1 MNPARSASSRQSPP
15 GTGLQH
21 HRGHRPDPEPNHPSG
36 DTPVHRSER
45 RFAAILL
52 AAGIVGWLASGQLV
66 LERLALYADPG
77 YVTSC
82 DLNPFVSCGEVFR
95 TWQAAVFGFPNPLIG
110 LVGFTVVITTGMA
123 VLAGAQLRRWY
134 WLGFQAGIT
143 LGAAFT
149 VWLWFQALFVIS
161 ILCIYCMVVWAV
173 MIVLTVFG
181 TARNAARGVLPVPA
195 GAARLLADWAWVLAA
210 LGILAAAVSVVVRFA
225 GALVG

>member
-1 MNPARSASSRQSPP
+1 MNPAQPASSRQSPL
-15 GTGLQH
+15 GTG
-21 HRGHRPDPEPNHPSG
+21 
-36 DTPVHRSER
+36 VKHRSGELPGRRPGPQAEPPARDRPER
-45 RFAAILL
+45 RFAAVLL
-52 AAGIVGWLASGQLV
+52 AAGIAGWLASGQLV

-110 LVGFTVVITTGMA
+110 LVGFAVVITTGMA
-123 VLAGAQLRRWY
+123 VLAGARLRRWY
-134 WLGFQAGIT
+134 WLGLQAGIT

-173 MIVLTVFG
+173 MIVLTVFI
-181 TARNAARGVLPVPA
+181 TARNAAQGVLPVPA
-195 GAARLLADWAWVLAA
+195 RPARLLTDWAWVLAV
-210 LGILAAAVSVVVRFA
+210 LGILATAVSVVVRFA
-225 GALVG
+225 GALMG

>member
-1 MNPARSASSRQSPP
+1 MNPAHPASSHPYGEHLQRRPERHADP
-15 GTGLQH
+15 GPGQRT
-21 HRGHRPDPEPNHPSG
+21 
-36 DTPVHRSER
+36 ER
-45 RFAAILL
+45 RFAAVLL
-52 AAGIVGWLASGQLV
+52 VAGIVGWLASGQLV

-77 YVTSC
+77 YITSC

-110 LVGFTVVITTGMA
+110 LVGFAVVITTGMA
-123 VLAGAQLRRWY
+123 VLAGARLRRWY
-134 WLGFQAGIT
+134 WLGLQAGIT

-161 ILCIYCMVVWAV
+161 ILCIYCMLVWAV
-173 MIVLTVFG
+173 MIVLTVFV

-195 GAARLLADWAWVLAA
+195 PAARLLTDWAWVAAA
-210 LGILAAAVSVVVRFA
+210 LGILAAAVSVFVRFA